1 METYQWGV
9 WGALQLLPYFSPH
22 FSSTLTSFSFSF
34 TYLTTLPF
42 PVKFHIIA
50 FTGLQDYSRIYN
62 LTFVYSR
69 LPLDVSATAKGR

>member
-22 FSSTLTSFSFSF
+22 FSSTLTSFSF

-42 PVKFHIIA
+42 SIQSHIIA
-50 FTGLQDYSRIYN
+50 FTDLQDYSRIYN
-62 LTFVYSR
+62 LTFVHSR